1 MAASCLRRLRRIP
14 HLLLQPAAATHCL
27 FPTPAAKAA
36 LVTESCPS
44 AEGLL
49 STLRPGF
56 ASNGNF
62 KHQWHHKLD
71 SSVGAVLIG
80 HAVFF
85 LGLSNGSAF
94 AQEDSVSPAAA
105 SEHAE
110 GNAPGLQRIEDGS
123 VVSNEHTVKWRIYT
137 DNGREFF
144 QKRQLDEAE
153 KLFQAALLEA
163 KEGFG
168 LRDPHVASALN
179 NLAEFYRL
187 KKEYEKA
194 ELLYLEAIEILEES
208 FGSDDIRVGTAVHSL
223 GICYHLQLKLA
234 QAQTCYERALKIE
247 GRVMGIGHPEY
258 AGTMYLLAKVLSL
271 QGKRKNAECL
281 AEESIRI
288 LEEAGLGDSPTCI
301 QRMKYLSRELIKS
314 KRFADA
320 EIWQRKILHVLELSK
335 GWDSLDTAIAA
346 ELLSLNLEAM
356 DKLKE
361 SEELLERCLA
371 VKKKVLP
378 EDHLQVALTLV
389 HLARI
394 TLHKVL
400 NDLENAN
407 SDVTAYYL
415 AKAKQ
420 LSNDSIRI
428 AEGKLNCSRKDQ
440 NKINSTSTTDTDK
453 IAATAI
459 LLQAL
464 NVFGFID
471 VTAKRLLGQGLVL
484 LLRLPLEHLK
494 HGFFKIDAV
503 HIPGTPRP
511 FIWTGPNIIY
521 VGYSTLQIHFKTK
534 FGKEQDYKSIEDVLR
549 KCISLY
555 KEPHTRRL
563 VKKAV
568 KQDYMMCLRKLIVL
582 VQRIHPFPQM
592 TGLQEL
598 LVEAGQIIEEL
609 AEESTRNK

>member
-1 MAASCLRRLRRIP
+1 VERLTGNTYRWVQRYSGGLRSVGQCFPDFLFRLGLCSFGTPPPPSKGSPHMAASCLRRLRRIP

-288 LEEAGLGDSPTCI
+288 LEAAGLGDSPTCI

-420 LSNDSIRI
+420 LSNDSIR
-428 AEGKLNCSRKDQ
+428 
-440 NKINSTSTTDTDK
+440 
-453 IAATAI
+453 
-459 LLQAL
+459 
-464 NVFGFID
+464 FFI
-471 VTAKRLLGQGLVL
+471 
-484 LLRLPLEHLK
+484 HL
-494 HGFFKIDAV
+494 FF
-503 HIPGTPRP
+503 
-511 FIWTGPNIIY
+511 F
-521 VGYSTLQIHFKTK
+521 F
-534 FGKEQDYKSIEDVLR
+534 
-549 KCISLY
+549 
-555 KEPHTRRL
+555 
-563 VKKAV
+563 
-568 KQDYMMCLRKLIVL
+568 
-582 VQRIHPFPQM
+582 
-592 TGLQEL
+592 
-598 LVEAGQIIEEL
+598 
-609 AEESTRNK
+609 

>member
-1 MAASCLRRLRRIP
+1 MLREM
-14 HLLLQPAAATHCL
+14 LL
-27 FPTPAAKAA
+27 
-36 LVTESCPS
+36 VYN
-44 AEGLL
+44 GLKMDQW
-49 STLRPGF
+49 SQTNTQ
-56 ASNGNF
+56 SNGEF
-62 KHQWHHKLD
+62 TQIM
-71 SSVGAVLIG
+71 G
-80 HAVFF
+80 
-85 LGLSNGSAF
+85 GSF
-94 AQEDSVSPAAA
+94 SRKQ
-105 SEHAE
+105 
-110 GNAPGLQRIEDGS
+110 
-123 VVSNEHTVKWRIYT
+123 
-137 DNGREFF
+137 
-144 QKRQLDEAE
+144 RQLDEAE

>member
-471 VTAKRLLGQGLVL
+471 VTAKRLLGQG
-484 LLRLPLEHLK
+484 
-494 HGFFKIDAV
+494 
-503 HIPGTPRP
+503 
-511 FIWTGPNIIY
+511 
-521 VGYSTLQIHFKTK
+521 
-534 FGKEQDYKSIEDVLR
+534 EQDYKSIEDVLR